1 MALIVIPG
9 PAVLYIVAQSI
20 GGGRSAGLVS
30 ALGVAT
36 GALVHVAFAVVGLSA
51 VLVASA
57 EAFTAVK
64 LVGAAYLIWLGISTL
79 LNRGGDRVGGHT
91 TEFGSARLYRRGVV
105 VNVLNP
111 KTAIF
116 FLAFLPQFVD
126 PDGPVRLQLMILGLV
141 FVVLAFASDAMWAI
155 AAGAAAGML
164 RGSATVPPHPAA
176 HLGNGLHRARA
187 RDGAHGPPH
196 LVAAGLEDSFETRDV
211 AWRHR
216 RDRRVA
222 LSLGVVH
229 RLVCLADRRGC
240 GLRPVEERAS
250 DRDGD
255 RQRHPLRDER
265 RVADERRGSARRTAR
280 GRSRS

>member
-1 MALIVIPG
+1 MIDPSTLALFALAALALIVIPG

-36 GALVHVAFAVVGLSA
+36 GALVHVAFAIIGLSA

-79 LNRGGDRVGGHT
+79 LNRGGDRVGGHA
-91 TEFGSARLYRRGVV
+91 TEFGRARLYRRGVV

-126 PDGPVRLQLMILGLV
+126 PNGPVRLQLMILGLV
-141 FVVLAFASDAMWAI
+141 FVVLALASDAVWAI
-155 AAGAAAGML
+155 VAGAAAGML
-164 RGSATVPPHPAA
+164 RGSVRFLRIQRRISGAVYIGLGLATAFTSD
-176 HLGNGLHRARA
+176 HR
-187 RDGAHGPPH
+187 
-196 LVAAGLEDSFETRDV
+196 S
-211 AWRHR
+211 
-216 RDRRVA
+216 
-222 LSLGVVH
+222 
-229 RLVCLADRRGC
+229 
-240 GLRPVEERAS
+240 
-250 DRDGD
+250 
-255 RQRHPLRDER
+255 
-265 RVADERRGSARRTAR
+265 
-280 GRSRS
+280 